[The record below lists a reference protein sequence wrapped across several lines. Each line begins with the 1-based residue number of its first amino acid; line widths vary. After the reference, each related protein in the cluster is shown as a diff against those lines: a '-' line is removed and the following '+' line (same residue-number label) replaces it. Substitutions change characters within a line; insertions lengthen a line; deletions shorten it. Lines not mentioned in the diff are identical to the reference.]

1 MIENKARRNPFEEE
15 TYKINDQSSPKI
27 CYFQVVASKDRIP
40 RNTETKRQINPGN
53 LGEGPKSRKREEPNP
68 PRDYVPQRDDPKSSC
83 QDTQRC
89 CKSVGRV
96 LNYRVK

>member
-53 LGEGPKSRKREEPNP
+53 LGEGPKSRKREEPNT
-68 PRDYVPQRDDPKSSC
+68 C
-83 QDTQRC
+83 QFMTRLKKVFGAEEGDT
-89 CKSVGRV
+89 ST
-96 LNYRVK
+96 